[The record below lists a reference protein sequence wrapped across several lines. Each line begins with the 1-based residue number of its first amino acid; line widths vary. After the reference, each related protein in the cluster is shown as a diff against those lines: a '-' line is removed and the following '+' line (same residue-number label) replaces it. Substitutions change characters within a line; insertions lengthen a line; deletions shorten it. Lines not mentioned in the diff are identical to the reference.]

1 MSTVVS
7 TDQKDDVTI
16 VKLGRYDEGARIIRQ
31 LYEKVSQ
38 EVEAGHRLF
47 ILDLSEL
54 RHFDSTLL
62 GELVRVVTLILRY
75 EGKIVLLPL
84 RTEPENTIRAT
95 RLGELFVRAN
105 TIDEAI
111 QLLKSSNPTPS
122 SP

>member
-16 VKLGRYDEGARIIRQ
+16 VKLGRHDAGDRVVRQ

-38 EVEAGHRLF
+38 EIEAGHRLF

-54 RHFDSTLL
+54 GHFDSTIL

-75 EGKIVLLPL
+75 EGKIALLPL

-95 RLGELFVRAN
+95 RLSELFVRAN
-105 TIDEAI
+105 TVDEAI
-111 QLLKSSNPTPS
+111 QLLKSSNPTAPG
-122 SP
+122 P